1 MYSLRGGWRS
11 KLEVTVL
18 LTGTQKVTPSYG
30 APDSGAQEVTRMSR
44 LTGGCDWM
52 GTKVWETL

>member
-1 MYSLRGGWRS
+1 
-11 KLEVTVL
+11 VL